1 MNHKIWLEKSP
12 GKLLLTDQN
21 DHARA
26 ISPHADGQP
35 DPADLDMSELGAS
48 AAQRTIA
55 VVGDTWTLRI
65 LRSVFRGQ
73 RRYGD
78 FLQGFGV
85 SRAVLTDR
93 LSKLVSHGV
102 LSRDV
107 SGGGHPEYRLTERGL
122 DLWSLFLAMWL
133 WEIDWG
139 TAQDPDT
146 WAPDVPRLQLTHTGC
161 GQAMRPALRCQHCL
175 GLVSPFE
182 TRAEARLVPSSPSSA
197 LSPVAASAFRRARQA
212 VSAGS
217 DPARPSQRLIRLVGD
232 RWNSAVVAESFRG
245 TRLFSQFQEAL
256 GIAPAQLSDRLG
268 ELQQLGILQARAY
281 GGTRQEYRLTKAG
294 IALFPLT
301 LEMVRW
307 GNRWLWPEGDALTI
321 QHLPCGHAL
330 DARWHCGACEQVLLR
345 ETVRFS

>member
-1 MNHKIWLEKSP
+1 MSSP
-12 GKLLLTDQN
+12 
-21 DHARA
+21 
-26 ISPHADGQP
+26 S
-35 DPADLDMSELGAS
+35 AS

-55 VVGDTWTLRI
+55 VVGDAWTLRI

-93 LSKLVSHGV
+93 LTKLVNHGV

-182 TRAEARLVPSSPSSA
+182 TQADPAPVLASPTSVVPSI
-197 LSPVAASAFRRARQA
+197 AASTFRRARQA
-212 VSAGS
+212 APAGA
-217 DPARPSQRLIRLVGD
+217 DTARPSQRLVRMVGD
-232 RWNSAVVAESFRG
+232 RWNSAVVAAAFRG
-245 TRLFSQFQEAL
+245 TRLFSQFQEDL
-256 GIAPAQLSDRLG
+256 RIGPAQLSDRLS

-307 GNRWLWPEGDALTI
+307 GNRWLWSEGDLLTI
-321 QHLPCGHAL
+321 RHLPCGHAL

>member
-1 MNHKIWLEKSP
+1 MSSP
-12 GKLLLTDQN
+12 
-21 DHARA
+21 
-26 ISPHADGQP
+26 S
-35 DPADLDMSELGAS
+35 SS

-55 VVGDTWTLRI
+55 VVGDAWTLRI

-93 LSKLVSHGV
+93 LTKLVGHGV

-107 SGGGHPEYRLTERGL
+107 SGGGHPEYRLTECGL

-146 WAPDVPRLQLTHTGC
+146 WAPDLPRLRLTHTGC

-182 TRAEARLVPSSPSSA
+182 T
-197 LSPVAASAFRRARQA
+197 QA
-212 VSAGS
+212 
-217 DPARPSQRLIRLVGD
+217 DPTRPSQRLVRMVGD
-232 RWNSAVVAESFRG
+232 RWNSAVVAAAFRG
-245 TRLFSQFQEAL
+245 TRLFSQFEEAL
-256 GIAPAQLSDRLG
+256 HIGPAQLSDRLG

-294 IALFPLT
+294 IALYPLT

-307 GNRWLWPEGDALTI
+307 GNRWLWSEANPLTI
-321 QHLPCGHAL
+321 RHLPCAHAL

-345 ETVRFS
+345 DTVRFS

>member
-1 MNHKIWLEKSP
+1 VSSP
-12 GKLLLTDQN
+12 
-21 DHARA
+21 
-26 ISPHADGQP
+26 S
-35 DPADLDMSELGAS
+35 SS

-55 VVGDTWTLRI
+55 VVGDAWTLRI

-93 LSKLVSHGV
+93 LTKLVGHGV

-146 WAPDVPRLQLTHTGC
+146 WAPDLPRLRLTHTGC

-182 TRAEARLVPSSPSSA
+182 TQADPTPVLASP
-197 LSPVAASAFRRARQA
+197 ASAAPSISASMFRRARQA
-212 VSAGS
+212 SPTGT
-217 DPARPSQRLIRLVGD
+217 DPTRPSQRLVRMVGD
-232 RWNSAVVAESFRG
+232 RWNSAVVAAAFRG

-256 GIAPAQLSDRLG
+256 HIGPAQLSDRLG

-294 IALFPLT
+294 IALYPLT

-307 GNRWLWPEGDALTI
+307 GNRWLWSEANPLTI
-321 QHLPCGHAL
+321 RHLPCAHAL

-345 ETVRFS
+345 DTVRFS

>member
-1 MNHKIWLEKSP
+1 
-12 GKLLLTDQN
+12 
-21 DHARA
+21 
-26 ISPHADGQP
+26 
-35 DPADLDMSELGAS
+35 MSTPRAS

-55 VVGDTWTLRI
+55 VVGDAWTLRI

-73 RRYGD
+73 RRYSD

-93 LSKLVSHGV
+93 LTKLVGHGV
-102 LSRDV
+102 LLRDV

-122 DLWSLFLAMWL
+122 DLWSLFVAMWL
-133 WEIDWG
+133 WQIDWG

-175 GLVSPFE
+175 GLVTPFE
-182 TRAEARLVPSSPSSA
+182 TQADQGPVLASPASAVPPT
-197 LSPVAASAFRRARQA
+197 AASKFRRVRQA
-212 VSAGS
+212 APAGA
-217 DPARPSQRLIRLVGD
+217 DPARPSQRLVRMVGD
-232 RWNSAVVAESFRG
+232 RWNNAVVAAAFRG
-245 TRLFSQFQEAL
+245 TRLFSQFQEDL
-256 GIAPAQLSDRLG
+256 RIGPAQLSDRLG
-268 ELQQLGILQARAY
+268 ELQQLGILQARSY
-281 GGTRQEYRLTKAG
+281 GGIRQEYRLTKSG

-307 GNRWLWPEGDALTI
+307 GNRWLWSEANPLTI
-321 QHLPCGHAL
+321 RHLPCAHAL
-330 DARWHCGACEQVLLR
+330 DARWHCGACERVLFR